1 MQSGFPC
8 LSALLVLVISL
19 HSLDCVVA
27 LDIGSKRSVPM
38 SSSLEAFGGLKGLRI
53 DLSDTGGT
61 PGLDACMQA
70 PTEEE
75 LLLQRLL
82 QEDVDEAQRRVAL
95 AHYPEHW
102 PGSDW
107 LAPDAWAQMPEYI
120 PAPWPQMSPERFWP
134 NYNQSMNPNYDN
146 QYMKPQEDYNQGM
159 NPQEANELGFGEA
172 LDKTWGLQYC
182 PKAAAPKHMPVQ
194 KSTPPLPQPLPP
206 TPSPSL
212 LWLNKGKVLKWWLSF
227 ADRVIAASQQETR
240 NNLVEAFEDI
250 SDHEKKSKWRPI
262 IEKICGNHL
271 SRSTLV
277 PSRIAKSESSHPT
290 MSSGKSNVS
299 LLKISDG
306 CAVVH
311 HI

>member
-1 MQSGFPC
+1 M
-8 LSALLVLVISL
+8 
-19 HSLDCVVA
+19 
-27 LDIGSKRSVPM
+27 
-38 SSSLEAFGGLKGLRI
+38 KGLRI

-82 QEDVDEAQRRVAL
+82 QEDVDEVQRRVAL
-95 AHYPEHW
+95 AHRCGSKRSGPQMAGDWRLCSQSSRYPEHW

-240 NNLVEAFEDI
+240 NNLVEAFKNI
-250 SDHEKKSKWRPI
+250 SDHEKKSQWRPI

-277 PSRIAKSESSHPT
+277 PVQL
-290 MSSGKSNVS
+290 GKARAISDVS

>member
-8 LSALLVLVISL
+8 LSALFVLVISL

-27 LDIGSKRSVPM
+27 LDIGSKRSGPQM
-38 SSSLEAFGGLKGLRI
+38 AGDWRLCSQSSR
-53 DLSDTGGT
+53 
-61 PGLDACMQA
+61 
-70 PTEEE
+70 
-75 LLLQRLL
+75 
-82 QEDVDEAQRRVAL
+82 
-95 AHYPEHW
+95 YPEHW

-120 PAPWPQMSPERFWP
+120 PAPWPQMSPEGFWP
-134 NYNQSMNPNYDN
+134 NYNQS
-146 QYMKPQEDYNQGM
+146 
-159 NPQEANELGFGEA
+159 
-172 LDKTWGLQYC
+172 
-182 PKAAAPKHMPVQ
+182 APKHMPVQ

-206 TPSPSL
+206 TLSPSL

-262 IEKICGNHL
+262 IEKICRNHL

-290 MSSGKSNVS
+290 MSSGKINVS
-299 LLKISDG
+299 LLKIFDG

>member
-82 QEDVDEAQRRVAL
+82 QEDVDEVQRR
-95 AHYPEHW
+95 
-102 PGSDW
+102 
-107 LAPDAWAQMPEYI
+107 
-120 PAPWPQMSPERFWP
+120 
-134 NYNQSMNPNYDN
+134 
-146 QYMKPQEDYNQGM
+146 
-159 NPQEANELGFGEA
+159 
-172 LDKTWGLQYC
+172 
-182 PKAAAPKHMPVQ
+182 KAAAPKHMPVQ

-227 ADRVIAASQQETR
+227 ADRVIAASQFETR
-240 NNLVEAFEDI
+240 NNLVEAFKNI

-290 MSSGKSNVS
+290 MSSGKINVS
-299 LLKISDG
+299 LLKKSDG